1 MLVVASST
9 EAGVEGEPVE
19 CCVSVGVDD
28 VAGSGGG
35 ASATGSTN
43 APATS
48 LVIGSGSDV
57 SYGMCTN
64 SCKRKIDD
72 TQSFSKQLTS
82 VLHSNHKFNVYR
94 PLRSTETST
103 NLFC

>member
-19 CCVSVGVDD
+19 CCVSVD

-35 ASATGSTN
+35 VSATGSTN

-57 SYGMCTN
+57 SYGMCT
-64 SCKRKIDD
+64 
-72 TQSFSKQLTS
+72 KQL
-82 VLHSNHKFNVYR
+82 
-94 PLRSTETST
+94 
-103 NLFC
+103 